1 MVKSQSVTSK
11 GYLFHVLEIDM
22 LFKSYRN
29 LLCLHLNMLYP
40 DEADS
45 VLLFIIKSTQLRL
58 HALNFLISDAR
69 NNNFHVLWVSFL
81 THAST
86 SLPSASFVLYRFNI
100 PLSLSLCPPVWVH
113 LLTGMQIRIYTAV
126 NKQKKFTLRMGWGGM
141 VVYFQ
146 GTKAL
151 AVPLVTN
158 TSILRLNL
166 RDNWMEGMGGAAIAE
181 MLKENCYITG
191 GFTVIYCG
199 LNTLCSFFYIL
210 LNSKG
215 GTPTSTYSTFS
226 SNKYKTLTI
235 SSPPFISVL
244 SHIAL
249 VVCAVWNMRTL

>member
-1 MVKSQSVTSK
+1 
-11 GYLFHVLEIDM
+11 
-22 LFKSYRN
+22 
-29 LLCLHLNMLYP
+29 
-40 DEADS
+40 
-45 VLLFIIKSTQLRL
+45 
-58 HALNFLISDAR
+58 
-69 NNNFHVLWVSFL
+69 
-81 THAST
+81 
-86 SLPSASFVLYRFNI
+86 
-100 PLSLSLCPPVWVH
+100 
-113 LLTGMQIRIYTAV
+113 MQIRIYTAV

-181 MLKENCYITG
+181 MLKGNCYITG

-199 LNTLCSFFYIL
+199 LFFFVL
-210 LNSKG
+210 FNGKG

-226 SNKYKTLTI
+226 ANKYKTLTI
-235 SSPPFISVL
+235 SSFPFISVL